1 MCGDF
6 ENDSELKRM
15 TKLKILR
22 YKTTFKK
29 VNNTMNKYE

>member
-6 ENDSELKRM
+6 ENDSEVKRM
-15 TKLKILR
+15 TKSKILH

-29 VNNTMNKYE
+29 VNNTMNKYK